1 LQKRLPKQSGARSR
15 CQNFPSQ
22 GFTLLEVL
30 IAVAILG
37 TAIVVLLLQF
47 SVALRA
53 GSITQN
59 VTVAVLHAREKIE
72 ELKMERELSES
83 SQSGTFSDGYE
94 WETQVIP
101 YRHETIPEDEQI
113 YADLKVETYQL
124 SSVVKWKDG
133 ERTKQVLLTTLK
145 TVRKKA
151 WKEDRSLL

>member
-1 LQKRLPKQSGARSR
+1 MQKRLPKQSVARSQ
-15 CQNFPSQ
+15 CQNFSSQ

-72 ELKMERELSES
+72 ELKMARELSES

-101 YRHETIPEDEQI
+101 YRHEIIPEDEQI

-133 ERTKQVLLTTLK
+133 ERIKQVLLTTLK

>member
-1 LQKRLPKQSGARSR
+1 VRSR
-15 CQNFPSQ
+15 CQNFSSQ

-83 SQSGTFSDGYE
+83 SQSGSFSDGYE

-133 ERTKQVLLTTLK
+133 ERIKQVLLTTLK

-151 WKEDRSLL
+151 WKEDRSPL

>member
-1 LQKRLPKQSGARSR
+1 MQKRQRSRFGARSLH
-15 CQNFPSQ
+15 QTFPSD

-59 VTVAVLHAREKIE
+59 VTVATLHAKEKIE

-83 SQSGTFSDGYE
+83 SQSGTFGDGYE

-113 YADLKVETYQL
+113 YEGLKVETYQL
-124 SSVVKWKDG
+124 SSLVKWKDG

-145 TVRKKA
+145 TVRKKEWEA
-151 WKEDRSLL
+151 DQSLL

>member
-1 LQKRLPKQSGARSR
+1 MQKRQHNRCGALSLCRT
-15 CQNFPSQ
+15 FPSQ

-53 GSITQN
+53 SSITQN
-59 VTVAVLHAREKIE
+59 VTVAVLHAKEKIE

-83 SQSGTFSDGYE
+83 SKSGTFGDGYE

-101 YRHETIPEDEQI
+101 YRHETIPEDEQT

-124 SSVVKWKDG
+124 SSIVKWKDG

-145 TVRKKA
+145 TVRKKEWEA
-151 WKEDRSLL
+151 DRSLL

>member
-1 LQKRLPKQSGARSR
+1 MQKRPPNGRAACSWHRTI
-15 CQNFPSQ
+15 PSQ

-37 TAIVVLLLQF
+37 TAIVVILLQF

-83 SQSGTFSDGYE
+83 ANSGTFADGYE
-94 WETQVIP
+94 WETQVLP
-101 YRHETIPEDEQI
+101 YRHEVIPEDEQF
-113 YADLKVETYQL
+113 YENLKVETYQL

-145 TVRKKA
+145 TVRKKE

>member
-1 LQKRLPKQSGARSR
+1 VRSR
-15 CQNFPSQ
+15 CQNFSSP

-83 SQSGTFSDGYE
+83 SQSGTFSDG
-94 WETQVIP
+94 I
-101 YRHETIPEDEQI
+101 IPEDEQI

-133 ERTKQVLLTTLK
+133 ERIKQVLLTTLK

>member
-1 LQKRLPKQSGARSR
+1 LQKSQHNRFGAHARHQTS
-15 CQNFPSQ
+15 QIQ

-59 VTVAVLHAREKIE
+59 VTVAILHAKEKIE

-83 SQSGTFSDGYE
+83 SQSGTFGDGYE

-101 YRHETIPEDEQI
+101 YRHETIPEDEQA

-124 SSVVKWKDG
+124 SSMVTWKDG
-133 ERTKQVLLTTLK
+133 ERTRKVLLTTLK
-145 TVRKKA
+145 TVRKKE

>member
-1 LQKRLPKQSGARSR
+1 LQKRQRNRFGARSLR
-15 CQNFPSQ
+15 RTFPSD

-53 GSITQN
+53 GSVTQN
-59 VTVAVLHAREKIE
+59 ITVAILHAKEKIE

-83 SQSGTFSDGYE
+83 SQSGTFGDGYE

-113 YADLKVETYQL
+113 YEGLKVETYQL
-124 SSVVKWKDG
+124 SSLVKWKDG

-145 TVRKKA
+145 TVRKKEWEA
-151 WKEDRSLL
+151 GQSLL

>member
-1 LQKRLPKQSGARSR
+1 LQKRQPKPRSAWARCR
-15 CQNFPSQ
+15 TVQNS

-83 SQSGTFSDGYE
+83 ANSGTFADGYE

-101 YRHETIPEDEQI
+101 YRHETIPEDEQL
-113 YADLKVETYQL
+113 YENLKVETYQL

-145 TVRKKA
+145 TVRKKE

>member
-1 LQKRLPKQSGARSR
+1 MQKRQHEHSSACAQCQTFQSS
-15 CQNFPSQ
+15 

-83 SQSGTFSDGYE
+83 SQSGTFSDCYE

-113 YADLKVETYQL
+113 YENLKVETYQL

-133 ERTKQVLLTTLK
+133 ERTKQVLLTTLR

-151 WKEDRSLL
+151 WKEEQSLL

>member
-1 LQKRLPKQSGARSR
+1 MQKKPPERPGACSWHRT
-15 CQNFPSQ
+15 FPNQ

-59 VTVAVLHAREKIE
+59 VTVATLHAREKIE
-72 ELKMERELSES
+72 ELKMERELAES
-83 SQSGTFSDGYE
+83 SQSGTFNDGYE

-101 YRHETIPEDEQI
+101 YRHETIPEDEQA
-113 YADLKVETYQL
+113 YENLKVETYQL

-151 WKEDRSLL
+151 WKDDQSLL

>member
-1 LQKRLPKQSGARSR
+1 LQKRQLNGGAHSLCRA
-15 CQNFPSQ
+15 FPSE

-59 VTVAVLHAREKIE
+59 VTVAMLHAKEKIE

-83 SQSGTFSDGYE
+83 SQSGTFGDGYE

-113 YADLKVETYQL
+113 YDGLKVETYQL
-124 SSVVKWKDG
+124 SSLVKWKDG
-133 ERTKQVLLTTLK
+133 ERTKQVQLTTLK
-145 TVRKKA
+145 TVRKKEWEA
-151 WKEDRSLL
+151 DQSLL

>member
-1 LQKRLPKQSGARSR
+1 MQKRQPKRSDAHSR
-15 CQNFPSQ
+15 GQTFPSQ

-59 VTVAVLHAREKIE
+59 VTVAVLHAKEKIE

-83 SQSGTFSDGYE
+83 SNSGTFGDGYE
-94 WETQVIP
+94 WETQVLP
-101 YRHETIPEDEQI
+101 YRHETIPEDEQT

-124 SSVVKWKDG
+124 NSIVKWKDG

-145 TVRKKA
+145 TVRKKE

>member
-1 LQKRLPKQSGARSR
+1 MQKRLPKQSGARSR

>member
-1 LQKRLPKQSGARSR
+1 LQKRQPKRSDAHSR
-15 CQNFPSQ
+15 GRTFPSQ

-59 VTVAVLHAREKIE
+59 VTVAVLHAKEKIE

-83 SQSGTFSDGYE
+83 SKSGTFSDGYE

>member
-1 LQKRLPKQSGARSR
+1 LQKRQRSR
-15 CQNFPSQ
+15 FGAHSLCRTFTSE

-59 VTVAVLHAREKIE
+59 VTVATLHAKEKIE

-83 SQSGTFSDGYE
+83 SQSGTFGDGYE

-113 YADLKVETYQL
+113 YEGLKVETYQL
-124 SSVVKWKDG
+124 SSLVKWKDG

-145 TVRKKA
+145 TVRKKEWEA
-151 WKEDRSLL
+151 DQSLL

>member
-1 LQKRLPKQSGARSR
+1 MQKRQRNRFGARSLCR
-15 CQNFPSQ
+15 TSTSE

-59 VTVAVLHAREKIE
+59 VTVAILHAKEKIE

-83 SQSGTFSDGYE
+83 SQSGTFGDGYE

-113 YADLKVETYQL
+113 YEGLKVETYQL
-124 SSVVKWKDG
+124 SSLVKWKDG

-145 TVRKKA
+145 TVRKKEWEA
-151 WKEDRSLL
+151 GQSLL

>member
-1 LQKRLPKQSGARSR
+1 MQKRQRSR
-15 CQNFPSQ
+15 LGAHSLRRTFPSD

-37 TAIVVLLLQF
+37 TTIVVLLLQF

-59 VTVAVLHAREKIE
+59 VTVATLHAKEKIE

-83 SQSGTFSDGYE
+83 SQSGTFGDGYE

-113 YADLKVETYQL
+113 YEGLKVETYQL
-124 SSVVKWKDG
+124 SSLVKWKDG

-145 TVRKKA
+145 TVRKKEWEA
-151 WKEDRSLL
+151 DQSLL